1 MLSVDNGLANGKT
14 EARMKDQFK
23 DVLGIDGVHG
33 VIWLNESGSLSFYQF
48 KPEYRSDEETV
59 KTMDWSLV
67 INELSDITEAEMMFD
82 AGRVYFRKG
91 GTGFLIVVLD
101 DHAPVSMVRLNCEV
115 LMPTLD
121 KQKSGKGFGQLLR
134 KKIF

>member
-1 MLSVDNGLANGKT
+1 
-14 EARMKDQFK
+14 MKDQFK

-33 VIWLNESGSLSFYQF
+33 VIWLTESGSLSFFQF
-48 KPEYRSDEETV
+48 KPEHRSDEEMGKTV
-59 KTMDWSLV
+59 DWSLV
-67 INELSDITEAEMMFD
+67 INELSGITEAEMMFD

-91 GTGFLIVVLD
+91 ATGCLVVVLD

-115 LMPTLD
+115 LMPALD
-121 KQKSGKGFGQLLR
+121 KQKTGKGFGQLLR